1 MNNLKSSSKKIQKT
15 LLINFFDASNIK
27 IMWSEVEVEAVTE
40 VEEMT
45 EDEVVLVIEEEV
57 DHVIVGIEDKEEVEV
72 VIEEVEAEV
81 QEDEVPLT
89 LEELNQS
96 RKRKKLVK
104 TITKKDI
111 ALPEINVHLTTE
123 MMLLQLILENHHQME
138 VQMVVHQFHHQ
149 ICHFLHPA

>member
-1 MNNLKSSSKKIQKT
+1 M
-15 LLINFFDASNIK
+15 
-27 IMWSEVEVEAVTE
+27 TE

-57 DHVIVGIEDKEEVEV
+57 DHVTAGIEDKEEVEV

-81 QEDEVPLT
+81 QEDEVLLIP
-89 LEELNQS
+89 EELNQL

-111 ALPEINVHLTTE
+111 ALP
-123 MMLLQLILENHHQME
+123 
-138 VQMVVHQFHHQ
+138 
-149 ICHFLHPA
+149 

>member
-1 MNNLKSSSKKIQKT
+1 
-15 LLINFFDASNIK
+15 
-27 IMWSEVEVEAVTE
+27 MWNEVEVEAVTE

-81 QEDEVPLT
+81 QEDEVLLIP
-89 LEELNQS
+89 EELNRL

-111 ALPEINVHLTTE
+111 ALP
-123 MMLLQLILENHHQME
+123 
-138 VQMVVHQFHHQ
+138 
-149 ICHFLHPA
+149 

>member
-1 MNNLKSSSKKIQKT
+1 M
-15 LLINFFDASNIK
+15 
-27 IMWSEVEVEAVTE
+27 TE

-81 QEDEVPLT
+81 QEDEVLLIP
-89 LEELNQS
+89 EELNRL

-111 ALPEINVHLTTE
+111 ALP
-123 MMLLQLILENHHQME
+123 
-138 VQMVVHQFHHQ
+138 
-149 ICHFLHPA
+149 

>member
-1 MNNLKSSSKKIQKT
+1 
-15 LLINFFDASNIK
+15 
-27 IMWSEVEVEAVTE
+27 MWSEVEVEAVTE

-57 DHVIVGIEDKEEVEV
+57 DHVTAGIEDKEEVEV

-81 QEDEVPLT
+81 QEDEVLLIP
-89 LEELNQS
+89 EELNRL

-111 ALPEINVHLTTE
+111 ALP
-123 MMLLQLILENHHQME
+123 
-138 VQMVVHQFHHQ
+138 
-149 ICHFLHPA
+149 

>member
-1 MNNLKSSSKKIQKT
+1 M
-15 LLINFFDASNIK
+15 FV
-27 IMWSEVEVEAVTE
+27 EVEVEAVTE
-40 VEEMT
+40 VDEMT
-45 EDEVVLVIEEEV
+45 EDEVVLVIEEEA
-57 DHVIVGIEDKEEVEV
+57 DHVIVEIEDKEEVEV

-138 VQMVVHQFHHQ
+138 GPMVVHQFHHQ

>member
-1 MNNLKSSSKKIQKT
+1 
-15 LLINFFDASNIK
+15 
-27 IMWSEVEVEAVTE
+27 MWSEVEVEAVTE

-57 DHVIVGIEDKEEVEV
+57 DHVTAGIEDKEEVEV

-81 QEDEVPLT
+81 QEDEVLLIP
-89 LEELNQS
+89 EELNQL

-111 ALPEINVHLTTE
+111 ALP
-123 MMLLQLILENHHQME
+123 
-138 VQMVVHQFHHQ
+138 
-149 ICHFLHPA
+149 